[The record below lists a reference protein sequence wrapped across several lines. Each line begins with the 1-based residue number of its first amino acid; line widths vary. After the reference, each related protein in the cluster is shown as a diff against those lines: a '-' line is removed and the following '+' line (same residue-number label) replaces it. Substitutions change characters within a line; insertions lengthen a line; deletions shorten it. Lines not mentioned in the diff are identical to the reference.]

1 MDGAMAG
8 ITGDPTPHEISCARC
23 PPTRVVRPPQSMLA
37 LTFPFATVF
46 NLDRSSGSGLID
58 LVDLAS
64 DIEPMSNHGN
74 DDECLP
80 SDDEDLFAVNEGA
93 DDVDL
98 DAASEGVDEE
108 YARLYQIIT
117 DNDED
122 YDMLPED
129 VGDAEDVD
137 DLFGILDDI
146 VAANQ

>member
-1 MDGAMAG
+1 
-8 ITGDPTPHEISCARC
+8 
-23 PPTRVVRPPQSMLA
+23 MLA

-46 NLDRSSGSGLID
+46 NLDRSSGSGVID

-74 DDECLP
+74 DDECV
-80 SDDEDLFAVNEGA
+80 FAVNEGA

-122 YDMLPED
+122 YDMLSE
-129 VGDAEDVD
+129 AEDVD
-137 DLFGILDDI
+137 ALFGILDDI